1 MATLV
6 HGTTRYRAEQIIKNG
21 PNPRYAEPGGL
32 PVNDGFS
39 MYVDGGPYAYRPPE
53 FYARGKDSQ
62 CPNEGGPVILVVE
75 NVPDEVLSTADRF
88 GLLPIR
94 FGVVQFDY
102 GEGFEELLAI
112 WHSLPKTIRDV

>member
-21 PNPRYAEPGGL
+21 PNPRYVEPGGL

-53 FYARGKDSQ
+53 FMLAGRIANARMKAD
-62 CPNEGGPVILVVE
+62 L
-75 NVPDEVLSTADRF
+75 LS
-88 GLLPIR
+88 
-94 FGVVQFDY
+94 
-102 GEGFEELLAI
+102 
-112 WHSLPKTIRDV
+112 W